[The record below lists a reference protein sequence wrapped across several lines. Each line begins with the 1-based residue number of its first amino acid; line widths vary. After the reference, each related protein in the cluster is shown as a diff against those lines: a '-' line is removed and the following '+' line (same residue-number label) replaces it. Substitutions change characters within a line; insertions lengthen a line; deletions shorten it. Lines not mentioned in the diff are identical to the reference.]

1 MEYMVLTKFK
11 LLNLRFSWMLFLVVA
26 SIQLSCSSTKA
37 QQVTT
42 PPQPSQFVTWDK
54 QFVELG
60 KIKKGEKR
68 AMVFEMTNTSSENV
82 KIDIIDHCTCTSS
95 DYPRGVIAPGGKA
108 KIDLVFDSTEK
119 EADETI
125 EARVIFTNTLP
136 NGVPRIETLKYHF
149 ELLK

>member
-1 MEYMVLTKFK
+1 MYAYFQSSKLSLLTLAVFAI
-11 LLNLRFSWMLFLVVA
+11 FHC
-26 SIQLSCSSTKA
+26 SCGVSKA
-37 QQVTT
+37 QQSN
-42 PPQPSQFVTWDK
+42 PKPFVTWDK

-60 KIKKGEKR
+60 KVKKGEKR
-68 AMVFEMTNTSSENV
+68 AMVFEMTNTSGEDV
-82 KIDIIDHCTCTSS
+82 KIDIIDHCTCTTS

-108 KIDLVFDSTEK
+108 KIDLLFDSSEK

-149 ELLK
+149 ELVK